1 MSNRKR
7 MSDRLV
13 RVAVLLSL
21 FAVPLARADTPADTP
36 YGKPVAEI
44 VPQGNKLRSS
54 ADIISQ
60 IKTRPETSFNLVT
73 AQEDVNRLYS
83 RGWFRNVS
91 INTVVRPDDR
101 VTVYV
106 IVEEWSNTLAE
117 VVYRG
122 AQHLS
127 DDELYKTTGLR
138 KGMPMSP
145 IANQSAAQ
153 AIQRKLYDDGRIF
166 ANVVLVEGG
175 KMTDTRVV
183 FDISEGPKVKV
194 DSLKLNYVRAESG
207 EVSQGRIRTVLA
219 SSSSTLGI
227 GGSYDPAKV
236 EADSLRIR
244 DYYRNLGFMAASVSV
259 ERKWATDYRSL
270 ALIYH
275 IDEGP
280 RYQVE
285 SVKIEGNKVFTE
297 ENLLRLTD
305 TRPNTWYSRE
315 TAQIDVERIKR
326 YYGYTGRNCPVDEKI
341 VETQPGVV
349 SVSYQVTERDQV
361 RVGSVTITGNE
372 YTKDN
377 VIRRNLGPLRPGQL
391 LAPSD
396 LAAAEQNLGK
406 LGIFEDDPQSGVKPT
421 VTVENPEVDEPFKNI
436 FVNVKEKPTGSLIF
450 SLGVNSD
457 AGLNGSIVLNEK
469 NYDITS
475 FPTSFE
481 ELVSGRAFRGAG
493 QELRLE
499 AVPGTQFQRYS
510 VNFREPALFD
520 SIYSLGVGGYYYQRN
535 FLEYNEGRL
544 GSRVNLGRRVGQNV
558 TLNAALRAEQ
568 VNLYDTQGFEP
579 QEILRDAGK
588 SMLYG
593 LRVGASYDTRDNY
606 LRPGSGMFIDA
617 GYERVTGDYNYGLAT
632 LEATRYFTTYQRND
646 GSGKHVLSARS
657 QVSYAGENT
666 PVYERIYGGGY
677 RSMRGFAFRGIGPFV
692 GDFNVGGRFGFLNSL
707 EYQIPI
713 GTKENLYLVG
723 FVDTGTVEKDVSI
736 RDYRATVGA
745 GLRIAVPQ
753 LLGPVPIALDFGI
766 PINQAAGDKKQ
777 VFSFWLGFFNI

>member
-1 MSNRKR
+1 

-13 RVAVLLSL
+13 RVAVLLVL
-21 FAVPLARADTPADTP
+21 FLAGAARADTP

-44 VPQGNKLRSS
+44 VPQGNKIRSN

-60 IKTRPETSFNLVT
+60 IKTRPDTDFNVVT

-91 INTVVRPDDR
+91 INTAIRPDNR
-101 VTVYV
+101 VTVFV
-106 IVEEWSNTLAE
+106 IVEEWSNSMSE

-127 DDELYKTTGLR
+127 DDELYKATGLR

-153 AIQRKLYDDGRIF
+153 AIQRKYYDDGRIF

-194 DSLKLNYVRAESG
+194 DSLELNYVRPESG
-207 EVSQGRIRTVLA
+207 EVSKGRLRTQLA
-219 SSSSTLGI
+219 SSSSFLGI
-227 GGSYDPAKV
+227 GGSYDPSKV
-236 EADSLRIR
+236 EADTIRIR
-244 DYYRNLGFMAASVSV
+244 DYYRNLGFMAASVQV
-259 ERKWATDYRSL
+259 ERKWSKDYRSL
-270 ALIYH
+270 GVIYH

-280 RYQVE
+280 RYQVR
-285 SVKIEGNKVFTE
+285 SVGIEGNKVFTE

-315 TAQIDVERIKR
+315 TAQVDIERIKR
-326 YYGYTGRNCPVDEKI
+326 YYGYTGRNVPVDEKI
-341 VETQPGVV
+341 VETEPGVV
-349 SVSYQVTERDQV
+349 SVSYQIVERDPV
-361 RVGSVTITGNE
+361 RVGEVRIEGND

-377 VIRRNLGPLRPGQL
+377 VIRRAIPLRPGQIL
-391 LAPSD
+391 SYPD
-396 LAAAEQNLGK
+396 ILAAQQALSK
-406 LGIFEDDPQSGVKPT
+406 LGIFDEDPAAGT
-421 VTVENPEVDEPFKNI
+421 RPEVIVEDPDSDQPFKNI
-436 FVNVKEKPTGSLIF
+436 LIKVKEKPTGSLIF
-450 SLGVNSD
+450 SLGVNSE
-457 AGLNGSIVLNEK
+457 AGLNGSIVLNER

-481 ELVSGRAFRGAG
+481 ELISGRAFRGAG

-510 VNFREPALFD
+510 INFREPSLLD
-520 SIYSLGVGGYYYQRN
+520 SIYSLGAGGYYYQRN
-535 FLEYNEGRL
+535 FLEYNESRL
-544 GSRVNLGRRVGQNV
+544 GGRVNLGRHVGQNV
-558 TLNAALRAEQ
+558 TLNAALRVEE
-568 VNLYDTQGFEP
+568 VDLYGVQGSEP

-588 SMLYG
+588 SLLIG
-593 LRVGASYDTRDNY
+593 GRIGASYDTRDNY
-606 LRPGSGMFIDA
+606 LRPGEGMFIDA

-632 LEATRYFTTYQRND
+632 IEATRYFTTYQRND

-657 QVSYAGENT
+657 QVSYAGENA

-677 RSMRGFAFRGIGPFV
+677 RSMRGFSFRGIGPHV
-692 GDFNVGGRFGFLNSL
+692 GDFNVGGRFGFLNSI

-713 GTKENLYLVG
+713 GTRDNLY
-723 FVDTGTVEKDVSI
+723 FVTFLDTGTVEKDVSI

-753 LLGPVPIALDFGI
+753 LLGPVPIALDFGF
-766 PINQAAGDKKQ
+766 PINQAPGDKKQ
-777 VFSFWLGFFNI
+777 IFSFWLGFFNI